1 MIMTSLEQ
9 AKINYA
15 DARVAFEIAQE
26 NLNRAS
32 QAMIAEIQKANQPAA
47 PVEEKKEEVKVE

>member
-9 AKINYA
+9 AKTTYA

-47 PVEEKKEEVKVE
+47 PVEEKKEEVKAE